1 MALQEYERSMNYCI
15 RCSHCKWIPFN
26 KIRTKRFS
34 GNCPA
39 VSRYNF
45 HSYSGGG
52 RVAVAYSLLLGRSEI
67 SEEIL
72 NPIYRCQLCG
82 SCQVACHLIG
92 EICEP
97 LEIARELRIKCVE
110 DGELLPEHML
120 MIEGMRKEDNPLG
133 ESKAH
138 RGDWAEGLGLK
149 NINTEKADVVFHA
162 GCRFSYDLGLR
173 NVVRGAA
180 TLLKQA
186 GVDVGIAGKEEACCG
201 GRAFDVGYRG
211 QMENYADDII
221 ARLKAAGATKLVTPC
236 ADCYSAFRQFYPMI
250 RKETGVEIFH
260 TTEYFTQLI
269 RERKI
274 KPKHRGSLTVTYH
287 DPCHLGRLGE
297 TYIPWEGTWKKVWG
311 QLNIPDP
318 PRQIRRG
325 TGGVYEQPREILR
338 GIPGIELVEMERI
351 REYSWCCGAGGGVR
365 EAYEDFSEWTALE
378 RIEEAKSVGAEALVT
393 TCGWCERNFKDAL
406 EKKGDDFKVFDITEL
421 LTGGQHE

>member
-1 MALQEYERSMNYCI
+1 MALQQYEKSMKSCI

-26 KIRTKRFS
+26 KIQTKRFS

-45 HSYSGGG
+45 HTYAGGG
-52 RVAVAYSLLLGRSEI
+52 RVALALSLHTERSEI
-67 SEEIL
+67 SEEVL
-72 NPIYRCQLCG
+72 DVIYRCQLCG

-133 ESKAH
+133 EPKAA
-138 RGDWAEGLGLK
+138 RGDWAEGLDLK
-149 NINTEKADVVFHA
+149 DINTEKADVVFHA
-162 GCRFSYDLGLR
+162 GCRYSFDDELR
-173 NVVRGAA
+173 GIVRGAA
-180 TLLKQA
+180 TLLKHA
-186 GVDVGIAGKEEACCG
+186 GEDVGISGKAEACCG

-221 ARLKAAGATKLVTPC
+221 TRLKTAGASKLVTPC

-250 RKETGVEIFH
+250 RKELDIEILH
-260 TTEYFTQLI
+260 TTEYFARLI
-269 RERKI
+269 QDGTL
-274 KPKHRGSLTVTYH
+274 KPDEKKPMRVTYH

-297 TYIPWEGTWKKVWG
+297 SCIPWEGEWKKAWG
-311 QLNIPDP
+311 QMNVPDP
-318 PRQIRRG
+318 HKQIRRG
-325 TGGVYEQPREILR
+325 TGGVYEPPRQILHA
-338 GIPGIELVEMERI
+338 IPGIELVEMERI

-365 EAYEDFSEWTALE
+365 EAFEDFSEWTALE

-406 EKKGDDFKVFDITEL
+406 EGRDDDFKILDITEL
-421 LTGGQHE
+421 LIGG